1 MIEVK
6 QLQSADEMAALFDLR
21 ARVLRPGAP
30 PEESHFV
37 GDDDAGT
44 VHLGAFVEDESGRGR
59 CVGIASLFRDN
70 GVRLRGMAVD
80 FAWQRRGVGIALIRH
95 AQRLIEQ
102 AKGDEQSDGAMWC
115 NARLIAV
122 PFYEKLGW
130 KIEGDEF
137 DIPDI
142 GPHYVMRWQ
151 AG

>member
-1 MIEVK
+1 M
-6 QLQSADEMAALFDLR
+6 FDLR

-30 PEESHFV
+30 PEENHFA
-37 GDDDAGT
+37 GDDDADT
-44 VHLGAFVEDESGRGR
+44 IHLGAFVEDESGVSR

-80 FAWQRRGVGIALIRH
+80 FEWQRRGVGIALIRH

-102 AKGDEQSDGAMWC
+102 AEGEMWC

-130 KIEGDEF
+130 KIEGEQF

-142 GPHYVMRWQ
+142 GPHYVMRWR
-151 AG
+151 AE

>member
-1 MIEVK
+1 MIEVRR
-6 QLQSADEMAALFDLR
+6 LQSAEEMAPLFDLR

-30 PEESHFV
+30 FEESHFQ

-44 VHLGAFVEDESGRGR
+44 IHLGAFVKDESGANR

-80 FAWQRRGVGIALIRH
+80 FDWQRRGVGVALIRH

-102 AKGDEQSDGAMWC
+102 AKCDKQADGEMWC

-130 KIEGDEF
+130 KIEGEPF

-142 GPHYVMRWQ
+142 GSHYVMRWQ
-151 AG
+151 T